1 MNSNTTLFQ
10 SSSFNFKLN
19 HLIII
24 GVLVL
29 AFSTSFLIRS
39 QPAEY
44 GNQLNEF
51 DQFFNFRATEYIL
64 ENGISEYFE
73 WHDEKSWYP
82 QGRDVSATSQIM
94 LHVTAAVT
102 YQLFGG
108 NLSLYDYTI
117 LFPAI
122 IGSLTVIVIFAL
134 VRLFGGSLAGIIA
147 SLLFAVSLPI
157 IVRGTIGWFKSE
169 PLGIFYGLLGLYLFL
184 SAIKSEN
191 KKSAFLKIIFGG
203 IVMAFGMASWGGNQF
218 LIIPIGVFILA
229 LPFVNKNHKFL
240 LWSIPLFVG
249 VFLLISGLFERPGP
263 NFVFGLG
270 GFSLILPT
278 IFLIVCIFIQKISN
292 EQNKTRNGLILLLS
306 IIIIGSFLVTI
317 NQESN
322 LLPLPSFR
330 YLNAINPLLSSTDPL
345 VDSVAE
351 HTPVSTNLSFLFH
364 SIWMIFAG
372 LGVWLLISKKISQN
386 ENYIKNDLKVF
397 VLILG
402 ISGVYVSSVFIRLEI
417 FASITLIILASIGL
431 SILTKEIFKI
441 NISNKKHNL
450 LKISYS
456 TIIIFLFVIPL
467 VFPEESNWVDIVD
480 NPPIIFNGATMY
492 PPNNDWLETLEW
504 IKLNTP
510 ENAKIAAWWDYG
522 YWITTLS
529 ERTTYVDNATLST
542 KEIQKMATVLMSPP
556 EESWKMLQEMNAD
569 YVVVFVAAQDI
580 GNNPENDSLYV
591 VGGGGDESKILWI
604 SRIGE
609 FTAEKYLEFDAKTP
623 KPHFYENTLLG
634 KLIPFTPVVYYHPPS
649 EENSPVY
656 KFGFVEISIKN
667 IKYNSDS
674 DPLKLVYASPSFMN
688 DDDGQVHFVM
698 VYEVNKNY
706 NLSNYSLD

>member
-1 MNSNTTLFQ
+1 MDYL
-10 SSSFNFKLN
+10 
-19 HLIII
+19 
-24 GVLVL
+24 
-29 AFSTSFLIRS
+29 
-39 QPAEY
+39 
-44 GNQLNEF
+44 
-51 DQFFNFRATEYIL
+51 DYI
-64 ENGISEYFE
+64 Y
-73 WHDEKSWYP
+73 
-82 QGRDVSATSQIM
+82 
-94 LHVTAAVT
+94 
-102 YQLFGG
+102 
-108 NLSLYDYTI
+108 
-117 LFPAI
+117 
-122 IGSLTVIVIFAL
+122 
-134 VRLFGGSLAGIIA
+134 
-147 SLLFAVSLPI
+147 
-157 IVRGTIGWFKSE
+157 
-169 PLGIFYGLLGLYLFL
+169 FL

-351 HTPVSTNLSFLFH
+351 HTPVSTDLSFLFH

-580 GNNPENDSLYV
+580 GNNPENDPLYV
-591 VGGGGDESKILWI
+591 LGGGGDESKILWI

-609 FTAEKYLEFDAKTP
+609 FTEEKYLEFDAKTP

-634 KLIPFTPVVYYHPPS
+634 KLIPFTPVVYYHPSS

-688 DDDGQVHFVM
+688 DDDGEVHFVM